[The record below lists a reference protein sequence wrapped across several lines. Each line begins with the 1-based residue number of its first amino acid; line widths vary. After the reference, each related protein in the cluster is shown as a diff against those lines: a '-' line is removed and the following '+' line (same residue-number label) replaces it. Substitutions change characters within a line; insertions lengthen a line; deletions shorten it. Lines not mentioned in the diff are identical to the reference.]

1 MKQKKQVITLGV
13 LLVIAALVWYSQR
26 SDTAPSSTS
35 RVFDAE
41 KYQIFSPENPQLR
54 WYEIEKAQKTEYKG
68 GGRNIFSKQ
77 APVVVATNVKPAAV
91 VPHHVDYGPFPPPP
105 DPVPPPPQLPA
116 NLKYFGYGT
125 VPNGTSRR
133 AFFSD
138 GDEVYIVAEG
148 ETLLGK
154 YRIIKVNNNNL
165 EFEEIA
171 SHRRNTAPLV
181 EEPVAAA
188 AAGGPT

>member
-13 LLVIAALVWYSQR
+13 LLVIAALVWYSER
-26 SDTAPSSTS
+26 DTSAGPSST
-35 RVFDAE
+35 VFVAE
-41 KYQIFSPENPQLR
+41 KYQIFSVENPAIR
-54 WYEIEKAQKTEYKG
+54 WSEIERAQKTEYKG

-77 APVVVATNVKPAAV
+77 APVVVATNAKPAAV
-91 VPHHVDYGPFPPPP
+91 VHRHVDVGPPP
-105 DPVPPPPQLPA
+105 DPVIPPPPPPQLPA
-116 NLKYFGYGT
+116 NLKFFGYGT

-165 EFEEIA
+165 EFEEVA
-171 SHRRNTAPLV
+171 SGRRNTAPLI

-188 AAGGPT
+188 TAGGPT